1 MLDARPDLRR
11 GLAFARLLVRVKAFP
26 DAHIAAGGMFA
37 GKAIEQAA
45 VSLAAIAM
53 AIARLLIEDFFD
65 PRGNSISVLHHYIRE
80 QRGTQRR
87 RERPLR
93 SRGVKRG
100 HRLLRRSTL
109 RLARS
114 RALRN
119 DRNPQRQGSK
129 KDSVSDSAAHVH
141 PVKHIAVFLQSPEQ
155 VLYVERP
162 EISTQQL
169 IEVGFRCGI

>member
-100 HRLLRRSTL
+100 HWLLRRSTL

-114 RALRN
+114 CALRN
-119 DRNPQRQGSK
+119 DRNPQR
-129 KDSVSDSAAHVH
+129 
-141 PVKHIAVFLQSPEQ
+141 
-155 VLYVERP
+155 
-162 EISTQQL
+162 
-169 IEVGFRCGI
+169 